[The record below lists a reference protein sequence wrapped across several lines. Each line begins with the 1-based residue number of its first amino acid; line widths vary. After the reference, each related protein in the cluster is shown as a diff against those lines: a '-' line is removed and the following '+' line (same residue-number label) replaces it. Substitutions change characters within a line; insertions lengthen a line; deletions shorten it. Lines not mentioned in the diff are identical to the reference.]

1 MRRIEKAALPEPGE
15 LRRLICSAAD
25 QIHAGGTVV
34 DPDAQGL
41 SGVDI
46 IMTDEDGSAILV
58 DLIFDGVRAV
68 PTRVHEHLDWLAEN
82 QRLFLKAYSGDGLVS
97 ADAPV
102 LVFVAPEFPS
112 TVVRAVSRISDVRV
126 RLVRA
131 ELLLVDG
138 EPGLLLEAIA
148 LTQSE
153 PVSAAVTRRVPEL
166 GGGGTESSF
175 EGRIE
180 SESVRALFTL
190 FRSGVDGLDGRISTG
205 EVEGALHFAL
215 DGARLAT
222 VAVSPGSFTVSTG
235 DPVVNPIV
243 VSDRVSLE
251 RALNAVISFFVRE
264 GRVRQASDDGNGNA
278 DGGASELSR
287 QEQAELRRIWDD
299 GIPGRAGS

>member
-1 MRRIEKAALPEPGE
+1 MRRIEKTALPEPGE
-15 LRRLICSAAD
+15 LRRLICSEAD
-25 QIHAGGTVV
+25 QIHAGGKIV

-58 DLIFDGVRAV
+58 DLISDGVRMV
-68 PTRVHEHLDWLAEN
+68 PTLVHEHLDWLAEN

-97 ADAPV
+97 ADAPI
-102 LVFVAPEFPS
+102 LIFVAPQFPS
-112 TVVRAVSRISDVRV
+112 TVVRAVSRMSDVRV

-131 ELLLVDG
+131 EQLLVDG

-148 LTQSE
+148 LVQSD
-153 PVSAAVTRRVPEL
+153 PVSAAITRRVPEL
-166 GGGGTESSF
+166 GGGTESSF
-175 EGRIE
+175 EDRIE
-180 SESVRALFTL
+180 SESVRTLFTL
-190 FRSGVDGLDGRISTG
+190 FRSGVDGLDGRMATG
-205 EVEGALHFAL
+205 EVDGALHFTL
-215 DGARLAT
+215 EGARLAT

-251 RALNAVISFFVRE
+251 RALNTVISFFVRE
-264 GRVRQASDDGNGNA
+264 GRVRQVGDDGNGGTG
-278 DGGASELSR
+278 GGASELSR
-287 QEQAELRRIWDD
+287 EEQAELRRIWDD